1 MKIKLFLITAC
12 TPVLLFSQKVFT
24 SDVTNF
30 WNAYDKIVAEKDSL
44 QKMNLIQTLYIE
56 KGTPGLHNI
65 MKARRYTAEEYVY
78 TIGKYPKFWTSIRP
92 RTLKAKIQAKNV
104 EKSIAALKKIYPE
117 AKPANVYFT
126 IGLLR
131 TNGTTMGGNVLIG
144 TESALADKDVDISE
158 MSTSHPQLKAY
169 FAGNPINFF
178 ASLTAHEYVHTQQKS
193 TIGNNLLSQVVM
205 EGVAEFVS
213 NLSLNKKSSVAAMAY
228 GYAHEAEIKNLFV
241 KEMFT
246 PLVNTASNWIW
257 NSSNNRFGIA
267 DLGYF
272 VGNEIAKKYYES
284 ESDKKTAI
292 KYMIEL
298 DYNNEAIL
306 QNFVDKSAYFDKPVA
321 QYISGYEANRPTV
334 IGIKEFENGSKNVN
348 PNTKIITLTFSEPM
362 MFFTN
367 FNFGPLGEENAMK
380 IERLLGY
387 SEDKKTLR
395 VQIVNLKPNQRY
407 QMLIDE
413 GFRSMNDLPLK
424 AYLIDFTTGK

>member
-1 MKIKLFLITAC
+1 MKTKLLSLIVFVPAMF
-12 TPVLLFSQKVFT
+12 FSQKVYT

-30 WNAYDKIVAEKDSL
+30 WKAYDKIVVEKDSL
-44 QKMNLIQTLYIE
+44 QKVNLIKTLYIE
-56 KGTPGLHNI
+56 KGTPGLHDI

-78 TIGKYPKFWTSIRP
+78 FIGKYPKFWTSIRP
-92 RTLKAKIQAKNV
+92 RTLKAKNQAKNV
-104 EKSIAALKKIYPE
+104 EKSIAALKKVYPE

-126 IGLLR
+126 VGLLR

-144 TESALADKDVDISE
+144 SEAALADKDVDISE
-158 MSTSHPQLKAY
+158 MPANSQPKAY
-169 FAGNPINFF
+169 FPTNPINSF

-193 TIGNNLLSQVVM
+193 TIGNNLLTQVVM

-213 NLSLNKKSSVAAMAY
+213 NLSLNKKSAVPAMAY
-228 GYAHEAEIKNLFV
+228 GYVHEAEIKNLFV

-284 ESDKKTAI
+284 QSDKKAAI
-292 KYMIEL
+292 KHMIEL
-298 DYNNEAIL
+298 DYNNEAVL
-306 QNFVDKSAYFDKPVA
+306 QKFVDESGYFEKPVA
-321 QYISGYEANRPTV
+321 QYVSGYEANRPTV
-334 IGIKEFENGSKNVN
+334 VGIKEFENGSKNVN

-367 FNFGPLGEENAMK
+367 FNFGPLGEGNAMK

-395 VQIVNLKPNQRY
+395 LQIMNLKPDQRY
-407 QMLIDE
+407 QLLIDE
-413 GFRSMNDLPLK
+413 RFRSVNDLPLK
-424 AYLIDFTTGK
+424 SYLIDFTTASK